1 MLIVYKGFKSGFRVV
16 QRIERQFPKLKIKVR
31 FLSRKQ
37 LIIINMEENIMNKL
51 SQQLIVSVLA
61 IFGFLFVLGI
71 AGRYDYATEIVQS
84 MPEAAY
90 YTILDTLGDDCSET
104 AIAEEYMSNR
114 AYYDSL
120 QY

>member
-16 QRIERQFPKLKIKVR
+16 QRIERQFPKLKMKVR
-31 FLSRKQ
+31 FLLWKQ

-90 YTILDTLGDDCSET
+90 YTILDTLGDDCSNK
-104 AIAEEYMSNR
+104 AVAEEYMSKR
-114 AYYDSL
+114 EYYDNL